1 MNVIWIVADT
11 FRRDHIGAYGNEAI
25 HTPSLDQFAARSV
38 RFDNNYAASFPTMP
52 NRADYCTGCF
62 TASFMSWEPL
72 PVGQVT
78 LAQILLER
86 GCRTTGIADT
96 PFYIRSAM
104 NYDRGFE
111 TFYQIGAQAR
121 FFREE
126 GYEDRLSWRFET
138 DHDAPRTF
146 AKAMQWLEHH
156 YKEDFFLY
164 IDTWDPHEPW
174 DAPSYYTELY
184 WPDHDGE
191 VIDPFYNYW
200 QKIPGFTEEKLK
212 KAHATYCGEVT
223 MVDTWFGYFLRQL
236 ENMDLTEK
244 TAIIFSTDHGF
255 SFGEHGGMFGKTLVP
270 SRPDGS
276 PYVNLRDWQLTR
288 TGWQHSY
295 LGEEIVATP
304 LIIYVPGVTPGV
316 YKGLT
321 SAVDLMP
328 TVLDILRQEIPANID
343 GHSLLP
349 VLEDHSLKGR
359 EFVISTSPFWNP
371 GDTRP
376 YTLWYEGAIRNMVT
390 YSNCK
395 VTTSEW
401 TLLYDVEPGESCLY
415 HLASDPKELK
425 NVIGEHPEIA
435 RELHQLLVGFMRAS
449 KVPPQFLE
457 PRLELKF

>member
-72 PVGQVT
+72 PAGQVT

-86 GCRTTGIADT
+86 GFRTTGIADT

-184 WPDHDGE
+184 WPDYDGE